1 MFTVYFLLILLLI
14 YFLSL
19 LLYIIGNFKNNP
31 PLKNNHLEPVSVIV
45 TVKNGA
51 SSLSNI
57 LNDLKNQDYNG
68 NIEYII
74 VDDQSTDNSKKII
87 KNFVENNNQFR
98 YISSK
103 EGNPKLFFKK
113 KALDAGIK
121 NSHFDV
127 LLFTDVDC
135 RLKNTWVTSMA
146 QLFNKNI
153 DYVIGVSKIDHQN
166 NIVSWFQ
173 KIDLRMLFC
182 VARGMCNLGI
192 PFASIGQNQ
201 AYKKDIYEK
210 IGFLDISDS
219 IQGDDTLFLQLCA
232 KKNVKIIFNDDPK
245 SFVNSRIEKN
255 IWPFIKQRIRWAA
268 DLKVMWNY
276 NKILFIIS
284 LSTFITNSLILLIIL
299 DLLFLKTYNC
309 LQILYVII
317 FMKIILE
324 LILYV
329 IGGFKLGFKINLVSF
344 LYWFVLE
351 IPYVV
356 FMGISSFFVQLIG
369 WRGQKNN

>member
-31 PLKNNHLEPVSVIV
+31 LLKKNSLEPVSVIV
-45 TVKNGA
+45 AVKNGA
-51 SSLSNI
+51 SSLLNI

-68 NIEYII
+68 NVEYII
-74 VDDQSTDNSKKII
+74 VDDESTDDSKKII
-87 KNFVENNNQFR
+87 KKFSEKNTRFR
-98 YISSK
+98 YISSN

-121 NSHFDV
+121 NAHFNI

-135 RLKNTWVTSMA
+135 RLKNTWVSSMA
-146 QLFNKNI
+146 QLFNKNV
-153 DYVIGVSKIDHQN
+153 DYVIGVSKIDYQN
-166 NIVSWFQ
+166 NIISWFQ

-201 AYKKDIYEK
+201 AYKKDVYKK
-210 IGFLDISDS
+210 IGFLDLENS
-219 IQGDDTLFLQLCA
+219 IQGDDTLFLQLCV
-232 KKNVKIIFNDDPK
+232 KKNVQVIFNDDPK
-245 SFVNSRIEKN
+245 SFVNSRIEKK
-255 IWPFIKQRIRWAA
+255 IWPFIKQRVRWAA

-276 NKILFIIS
+276 NKLLFIIS
-284 LSTFITNSLILLIIL
+284 LSTFMTNSLILLMIL
-299 DLLFLKTYNC
+299 DLFFLKIYNYS
-309 LQILYVII
+309 QILYLII
-317 FMKIILE
+317 FMKMILE
-324 LILYV
+324 LIVYA
-329 IGGFKLGFKINLVSF
+329 IGNFKLGFKTSLVSF

-356 FMGISSFFVQLIG
+356 FMSFGSFFVQLIG
-369 WRGQKNN
+369 WKGQKK

>member
-1 MFTVYFLLILLLI
+1 MFIICFLFI

-31 PLKNNHLEPVSVIV
+31 PLKNNNLEPISIIV
-45 TVKNGA
+45 AVKNGA

-87 KNFVENNNQFR
+87 KKFSENNNQFR
-98 YISSK
+98 YVSSN
-103 EGNPKLFFKK
+103 EGNSKLLFKK

-121 NSHFDV
+121 KARFNI

-135 RLKNTWVTSMA
+135 RLKNTWATSMA

-153 DYVIGVSKIDHQN
+153 DYVIGVAKVDYQN
-166 NIVSWFQ
+166 NIIAWFQ

-201 AYKKDIYEK
+201 AYKKDIYERV
-210 IGFLDISDS
+210 GFLDIADS
-219 IQGDDTLFLQLCA
+219 IQGDDTLFLQLCI
-232 KKNVKIIFNDDPK
+232 KKNIKVIFNDDPK
-245 SFVNSRIEKN
+245 SFVNARIEKKM
-255 IWPFIKQRIRWAA
+255 WPFIKQRIRWAA

-284 LSTFITNSLILLIIL
+284 LSTFITNGLILLIIL
-299 DLLFLKTYNC
+299 DLLFLKRYDY
-309 LQILYVII
+309 LQILYAII

-324 LILYV
+324 LILYT
-329 IGGFKLGFKINLVSF
+329 IGGFKLGFKTNLVSF
-344 LYWFVLE
+344 LYWFILE

-356 FMGISSFFVQLIG
+356 FMGIGSFFVQLIS
-369 WRGQKNN
+369 WRGQKEN